1 MKLASHLL
9 STTILTA
16 IALTTAPALVSAFAG
31 EATLTRIATMPKG
44 AEVTGLTTNGIGELF
59 LNAQHPGGSNYMKEG
74 KTPALVGYVAGLDI
88 ATFSGSSMPV
98 PGDGENDKVNVVG
111 GNYVTFGKAGDAL
124 GDGNVLGGVYDT
136 SGKLMYISNAPD
148 YNGFITR
155 GANSAY
161 LYTGWEGAGRD
172 GAGGVSKIS
181 LSRVDG
187 KWQADLKQS
196 KMMDLSSIDGGQ
208 VLCSG
213 IVTPWGT
220 PLLAEEYFFFN
231 TAVWNHPDNH
241 DEDERAGFRG
251 GNDITYIKPKNMT
264 QYLGKMANP
273 YRYGYMFEINNA
285 ASAEGE
291 ELVKHYVTGRL
302 SHETAAI
309 MPDMKTVY
317 MSDDDSAK
325 YNHKVYNTASGGV
338 LFKFVMDSKG
348 DLSAGTL
355 YAAKLVQDGT
365 SDPHKTGFNVSWV
378 MLGKSNNAQVG
389 GWIAEYDNVKV
400 SDYVE
405 GKSSYVSNEEINNWA
420 EGKTGKDLN
429 GDGTVGSYKDD
440 RPAFLESRRAAAAL
454 GATNEWDKLE
464 GVTSH
469 GGTVYVG
476 ASALS
481 WTMDKTW
488 GDPNW
493 MTGKRDETN
502 GGAIALDKEDC
513 GGVYVANT
521 GADYNITRLEPHV
534 IGKTTA
540 DGKCEVDRPAH
551 PDNIL
556 ALSGGVLLI
565 GEDAGK
571 KKHPVDMLWMVK

>member
-1 MKLASHLL
+1 MKATSRLL
-9 STTILTA
+9 GTTILSAFVLTSIPA
-16 IALTTAPALVSAFAG
+16 IATDI
-31 EATLTRIATMPKG
+31 TLTRIATMPKG
-44 AEVTGLTTNGIGELF
+44 AEVTGLTTNALGELF
-59 LNAQHPGGSNYMKEG
+59 LNAQHPGGSNYMKEDNI
-74 KTPALVGYVAGLDI
+74 PAIIGYVSGLDV
-88 ATFSGSSMPV
+88 ANFSGRSMAV
-98 PGDGENDKVNVVG
+98 PGDGENNKVNVVG
-111 GNYVTFGKAGDAL
+111 GIYVTFGKAGDKL
-124 GDGNVLGGVYDT
+124 GDGKVLGGVYNT
-136 SGKLMYISNAPD
+136 AGELMYISNAPD
-148 YNGFITR
+148 FNGFISR

-172 GAGGVSKIS
+172 GAGAVSKIS

-187 KWQADLKQS
+187 KWQADLSQS

-213 IVTPWGT
+213 VVTPWGT
-220 PLLAEEYFFFN
+220 PLLSEEYFYYN
-231 TAVWNHPDNH
+231 TAVWNHPRNH
-241 DEDERAGFRG
+241 DEDEKPGYAG

-264 QYLGKMANP
+264 RYLGKMANP
-273 YRYGYMFEINNA
+273 YRYGYMFEINNS

-309 MPDMKTVY
+309 MPDMKTIY

-325 YNHKVYNTASGGV
+325 YNDKVYNTASGGV
-338 LFKFVMDSKG
+338 LFKFVADRKG

-355 YAAKLVQDGT
+355 YGAKLTQDGT
-365 SDPHKTGFNVSWV
+365 SDPHKTGFNVDWI
-378 MLGKSNNAQVG
+378 MLGKSNNAQVT
-389 GWIAEYDNVKV
+389 GWIAEYDNIKV

-405 GKSSYVSNEEINNWA
+405 GQSSYISNVDINNWA
-420 EGKTGKDLN
+420 EGKTGKDIN
-429 GDGTVGSYKDD
+429 GDGTIGSYKDD
-440 RPAFLESRRAAAAL
+440 RPAFLESRRAAAVL

-464 GVTSH
+464 GVSSF
-469 GGTVYVG
+469 GSTVYVS
-476 ASALS
+476 ASAFS
-481 WTMDKTW
+481 WTMDKAW
-488 GDPNW
+488 GDPDW
-493 MTGKRDETN
+493 RTGERDVTK

-534 IGKTTA
+534 VGKTVEG
-540 DGKCEVDRPAH
+540 GKCDVERPAN

-556 ALSGGVLLI
+556 ALEGGILLV

-571 KKHPVDMLWMVK
+571 KKHPVDILWMVK